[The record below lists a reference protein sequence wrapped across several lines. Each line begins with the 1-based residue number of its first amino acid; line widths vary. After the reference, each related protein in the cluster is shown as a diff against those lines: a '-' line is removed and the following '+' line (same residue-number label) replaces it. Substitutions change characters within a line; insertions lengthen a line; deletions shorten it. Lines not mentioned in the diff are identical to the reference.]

1 MEKIVIELDL
11 LDYIISELPKRNDMR
26 SRKTELR
33 KNAFGEVVKYIGL
46 LLNEESDEQIMLK
59 QLKKCCYDN
68 IDIEDMIK
76 INHFLL
82 GKMSNRSVEDFAK
95 ILYQNI
101 INLEAFHIN
110 AIMNVAMD
118 LRWWYF
124 DWYYRRFWIA
134 NRKS

>member
-1 MEKIVIELDL
+1 MEKVLIEIDL
-11 LDYIISELPKRNDMR
+11 LDNIIRELPKRNDMR
-26 SRKTELR
+26 SRKAELR
-33 KNAFGEVVKYIGL
+33 KNAFGEVIKYVGL

-76 INHFLL
+76 INRFLL

-95 ILYQNI
+95 ILHQNI
-101 INLEAFHIN
+101 INLDAFHVN

-118 LRWWYF
+118 LRW
-124 DWYYRRFWIA
+124 
-134 NRKS
+134 